1 LIRAASIAALWLLTL
16 SACDRG
22 VLVTEKWE
30 WKDQQ
35 WISGDKKSFVMEAT
49 DTSTVYQMDI
59 QVSHDEKYGFQ
70 NLYVKTLTT
79 YPSGKEVASITS
91 LELINDDGSWAGDKG
106 NGGRKVDIPL
116 QQRFTFPE
124 AGKYTWTVEPY
135 MRMDTIQGINSLKV
149 TCRKVKE

>member
-1 LIRAASIAALWLLTL
+1 MS
-16 SACDRG
+16 
-22 VLVTEKWE
+22 EKWK

-35 WISGDKKSFVMEAT
+35 WIAGDKKSFFMEAS

-59 QVSHDEKYGFQ
+59 SVSHEETYAFQ
-70 NLYVKTLTT
+70 NVYVRTLTT

-106 NGGRKVDIPL
+106 EGGRKVDIPL

-124 AGKYTWTVEPY
+124 VGKYTWTVEPY

>member
-1 LIRAASIAALWLLTL
+1 MIRGASITALLLITL
-16 SACDRG
+16 IACDRG

-35 WISGDKKSFVMEAT
+35 WIAGDKKSFVMEST
-49 DTSTVYQMDI
+49 DTSIVYQMDI
-59 QVSHDEKYGFQ
+59 RVSHEEDYRFQ
-70 NLYVKTLTT
+70 NLYIRTLTT

-106 NGGRKVDIPL
+106 EGGRTVDIPL

-124 AGKYTWTVEPY
+124 TGSFTWSVEPY
-135 MRMDTIQGINSLKV
+135 MRMDTIQGIKSLKV
-149 TCRKVKE
+149 TCSKVKE